1 VDDRGYALIAVML
14 WATVASAFKISLR
27 YLSPIQLL
35 FLSSLFSILCLL
47 FIITIQ
53 GKLKLVSF
61 DAKSI
66 KASLIMGFLNPF
78 LYYIVLFNAYAMLPA
93 QLAQPLNYTWPLML
107 VIFSSIIL
115 HHKISM
121 RSFIALLISF
131 SGVVIISFK
140 DSFHFHLNLGIFLAI
155 SSSIIWA
162 LFWIL
167 NLRDKRDASIKLFM
181 NFLFGSIF
189 ILPFAFLQPHFNIAG
204 IAGALYVGLFE
215 MSVTFFIWLKALEK
229 SKNFAKTSNFIYL
242 TPFISLIF
250 IHFIVGERI
259 YVSTMVGLT
268 LIVLGII
275 LQPKQFSIN
284 A

>member
-1 VDDRGYALIAVML
+1 ML
-14 WATVASAFKISLR
+14 WATVASAFKFSLK

-35 FLSSLFSILCLL
+35 FISSLFSILCLL
-47 FIITIQ
+47 FIIAMQ

-61 DAKSI
+61 DAKNI
-66 KASLIMGFLNPF
+66 KASLFMGFLNPF

-189 ILPFAFLQPHFNIAG
+189 ILPFAFLEPHFNIAG

-275 LQPKQFSIN
+275 LQP
-284 A
+284 

>member
-1 VDDRGYALIAVML
+1 MDDRSYALIAVML
-14 WATVASAFKISLR
+14 WATVASAFKISLK

-35 FLSSLFSILCLL
+35 FISSIFSILCLL
-47 FIITIQ
+47 FIIAMQ
-53 GKLKLVSF
+53 GKLKLISF
-61 DAKSI
+61 DAKNI
-66 KASLIMGFLNPF
+66 KASLFMGFLNPF

-115 HHKISM
+115 HHKLSM

-167 NLRDKRDASIKLFM
+167 NLKDKRDASIKLFM

>member
-1 VDDRGYALIAVML
+1 MDDRSYALIAVML
-14 WATVASAFKISLR
+14 WATVASAFKFSLR

-47 FIITIQ
+47 FIIAMQ
-53 GKLKLVSF
+53 GKLKLISF
-61 DAKSI
+61 DAKNI
-66 KASLIMGFLNPF
+66 KASLLMGFLNPF

-115 HHKISM
+115 HHKLSM

-167 NLRDKRDASIKLFM
+167 NLKDKRDASTKLFM
-181 NFLFGSIF
+181 NFLFGIIF
-189 ILPFAFLQPHFNIAG
+189 ILPFAFLEPHFNVAG

-250 IHFIVGERI
+250 IHFIVGERM